1 MSHEELRSEVV
12 AHGTE
17 HGGEPASAADSDAVG
32 SAAANASEHGAAEA
46 AGVGEA
52 TVETQTQTQMEVG
65 LVRSVRHLRIMLIF
79 TALGAVVGAIS
90 ALLFPVQEDGDYELG
105 QVVGLA
111 AVFGAV
117 AGLAIGTLI
126 ALILGLLVKRSK
138 GAAIAVQTDVR

>member
-52 TVETQTQTQMEVG
+52 TVETQTQMEVG